1 MAETPNPSPELLCCR
16 FCACDK
22 HTPCKVPGGDEC
34 AFIMSPQKRVRCTA
48 PGCIAA
54 FERERRLE
62 IEEDRARRRM
72 LAVIRDKNKRFG
84 RNRQRRVV

>member
-1 MAETPNPSPELLCCR
+1 
-16 FCACDK
+16 
-22 HTPCKVPGGDEC
+22 
-34 AFIMSPQKRVRCTA
+34 MSPQKRVRCTA